1 MIELA
6 VPTGKR
12 RYLIRIIR
20 KLSHVVWKCKHHL
33 VWCPKYRIRNLNS
46 EVGRSVQDI
55 IKQLCVC
62 VEGCKVFFSDPWC
75 CLFYRRVR
83 FLRQWV
89 SWSLI
94 NKVGVPRTD
103 GIIWR
108 NTKHGGRPSGIVFQ
122 EKVSNRSKLL
132 W

>member
-62 VEGCKVFFSDPWC
+62 VWKDVKSFSLTLGVVFSTEEFD
-75 CLFYRRVR
+75 
-83 FLRQWV
+83 FLD
-89 SWSLI
+89 SGFL
-94 NKVGVPRTD
+94 GV
-103 GIIWR
+103 
-108 NTKHGGRPSGIVFQ
+108 
-122 EKVSNRSKLL
+122 
-132 W
+132 